1 MILAE
6 KEMCEHRAIAQLFT
20 SQAISKIAEGN
31 LTLIHKILEENLRPQ
46 SFPLKVENVFEL
58 ALKTLLENYKNEYIF
73 KNTIINKIL
82 FKKNKKSSTTIL
94 SEFRVGDNKADL
106 VIVNGHSVCYEI
118 KTRYDSLKRLPDQL
132 SSYTKIFDK
141 VYVVCDEYFKDEI
154 LNLIPL
160 NVGVFEFTHRG
171 ALREIKKAKV
181 NIQPISYETMIGSLR
196 MEEYKFIAECLTT
209 RKIESRNI
217 HIFND
222 CLEIFKESDPE
233 KLRKYFRE
241 SLKKFRGLD
250 IDYISSMPNSLVNS
264 AISFRMP
271 KTKRNSLL
279 EILKLDIYK
288 ENICTS
294 HS

>member
-58 ALKTLLENYKNEYIF
+58 ALKTLLKNYKNEYIF

-82 FKKNKKSSTTIL
+82 CKKNKKSSTTIL

-154 LNLIPL
+154 LNIIPS

-181 NIQPISYETMIGSLR
+181 NIQPISYETMIDSLR

-209 RKIESRNI
+209 RKVESRNI

-250 IDYISSMPNSLVNS
+250 IDYISSVPNSLVNS
-264 AISFRMP
+264 AISYRMP

-294 HS
+294 RS